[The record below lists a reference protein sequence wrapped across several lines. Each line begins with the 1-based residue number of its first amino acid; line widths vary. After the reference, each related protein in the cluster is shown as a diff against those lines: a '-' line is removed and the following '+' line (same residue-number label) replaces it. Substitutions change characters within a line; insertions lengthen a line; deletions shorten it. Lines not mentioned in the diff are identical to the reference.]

1 MTRTPST
8 TGGDLPNNLR
18 CPHCNT
24 QLPSRAVFCSRCGE
38 RVEKE
43 KNEEGEKRPAN
54 DEDAAQEWEVDTVR
68 IRALSRVHLPSLPVT
83 PAPLLPEAW
92 QHLPETEASAFLTE
106 DSTAPSIPVP
116 DIDAKKLGAVPS
128 SQHMKQWITRPLSA
142 VSSMPQPKATSNPSE
157 SNWLWPTIIILS
169 AVAAG
174 LVNFAFTDTALRP
187 IVVFWFLFV
196 CPGMVLVR
204 FLRLNEPIVE
214 WTLALAL
221 SFAIDAIV
229 AGILL
234 YAGRWSPTGILS
246 ILIGLSLCGAIV
258 QLATSTI
265 FVPKLLHTVRSR
277 KPGVLLLILLALLVG
292 IIVGMSLWSYVA
304 YHSLIL
310 CYRIS
315 PLLIL
320 FRRRESSL
328 LLISLL

>member
-1 MTRTPST
+1 MSTPQQA
-8 TGGDLPNNLR
+8 NERNLSRILHCPR
-18 CPHCNT
+18 CHT
-24 QLPSRAVFCSRCGE
+24 QLPLNAAFCSSCGE
-38 RVEKE
+38 QVEK
-43 KNEEGEKRPAN
+43 NG
-54 DEDAAQEWEVDTVR
+54 EWENGDDDTQPQLEVPLR
-68 IRALSRVHLPSLPVT
+68 SKVSQSLPAT
-83 PAPLLPEAW
+83 PIPSTSEAW
-92 QHLPETEASAFLTE
+92 QQVPEAKVPAFLSE

-116 DIDAKKLGAVPS
+116 GVDTKKQPF
-128 SQHMKQWITRPLSA
+128 SQQVRQRVTRPLSA
-142 VSSMPQPKATSNPSE
+142 VSSIPQRKAVSNPSR
-157 SNWLWPTIIILS
+157 SDWLWPTIIILS

-174 LVNFAFTDTALRP
+174 LVNFAFTGTALRP

-277 KPGVLLLILLALLVG
+277 KPSEWDLIG
-292 IIVGMSLWSYVA
+292 
-304 YHSLIL
+304 
-310 CYRIS
+310 
-315 PLLIL
+315 
-320 FRRRESSL
+320 
-328 LLISLL
+328 

>member
-1 MTRTPST
+1 MSTPQQA
-8 TGGDLPNNLR
+8 NEHNLSRILHCPR
-18 CPHCNT
+18 CHT
-24 QLPSRAVFCSRCGE
+24 QLPLYAIFCSSCGE
-38 RVEKE
+38 QVEK
-43 KNEEGEKRPAN
+43 NG
-54 DEDAAQEWEVDTVR
+54 EWENGDDDTRPQLVVPLR
-68 IRALSRVHLPSLPVT
+68 SKVLQSLPAT
-83 PAPLLPEAW
+83 PIPSTSEAL

-106 DSTAPSIPVP
+106 DLTAPSIPVP
-116 DIDAKKLGAVPS
+116 DIDTKKLGAVPS
-128 SQHMKQWITRPLSA
+128 SQHMKQRITRPLSA

-174 LVNFAFTDTALRP
+174 LVNFAFTHTALCP

-277 KPGVLLLILLALLVG
+277 KPSEWDLTG
-292 IIVGMSLWSYVA
+292 
-304 YHSLIL
+304 
-310 CYRIS
+310 
-315 PLLIL
+315 
-320 FRRRESSL
+320 
-328 LLISLL
+328 

>member
-1 MTRTPST
+1 MSTPQQA
-8 TGGDLPNNLR
+8 NEHNLSRILHCPR
-18 CPHCNT
+18 CHT
-24 QLPSRAVFCSRCGE
+24 QLPPYAIFCSSCGE
-38 RVEKE
+38 QVEK
-43 KNEEGEKRPAN
+43 NG
-54 DEDAAQEWEVDTVR
+54 EWENGDDDTQPQLEVPPR
-68 IRALSRVHLPSLPVT
+68 SKQSLPAT
-83 PAPLLPEAW
+83 PIPSTSETWQQVPEAEV
-92 QHLPETEASAFLTE
+92 PAFLSE
-106 DSTAPSIPVP
+106 DSTAPSIPEP
-116 DIDAKKLGAVPS
+116 DIDTQKLGAVPS
-128 SQHMKQWITRPLSA
+128 SQHMKQRIARSLSA
-142 VSSMPQPKATSNPSE
+142 VSSIPQRKAVPNPSR
-157 SNWLWPTIIILS
+157 SDWLWPTIIILS

-174 LVNFAFTDTALRP
+174 LVNFAFTDIALRP

-277 KPGVLLLILLALLVG
+277 KPSEWDLIG
-292 IIVGMSLWSYVA
+292 
-304 YHSLIL
+304 
-310 CYRIS
+310 
-315 PLLIL
+315 
-320 FRRRESSL
+320 
-328 LLISLL
+328 

>member
-1 MTRTPST
+1 MSTPQQANERIPSRI
-8 TGGDLPNNLR
+8 LHCPR
-18 CPHCNT
+18 CHT
-24 QLPSRAVFCSRCGE
+24 QLPLNAAFCSSCGE
-38 RVEKE
+38 QVEK
-43 KNEEGEKRPAN
+43 NG
-54 DEDAAQEWEVDTVR
+54 EWENGDVDTKKQPFSQQVR
-68 IRALSRVHLPSLPVT
+68 QRV
-83 PAPLLPEAW
+83 
-92 QHLPETEASAFLTE
+92 
-106 DSTAPSIPVP
+106 
-116 DIDAKKLGAVPS
+116 
-128 SQHMKQWITRPLSA
+128 TRSLSA
-142 VSSMPQPKATSNPSE
+142 VSSIPQRKAVSNPSR
-157 SNWLWPTIIILS
+157 SDWLWPTIIILS

-258 QLATSTI
+258 QLATSTL

-277 KPGVLLLILLALLVG
+277 KPSEWDLTG
-292 IIVGMSLWSYVA
+292 
-304 YHSLIL
+304 
-310 CYRIS
+310 
-315 PLLIL
+315 
-320 FRRRESSL
+320 
-328 LLISLL
+328 